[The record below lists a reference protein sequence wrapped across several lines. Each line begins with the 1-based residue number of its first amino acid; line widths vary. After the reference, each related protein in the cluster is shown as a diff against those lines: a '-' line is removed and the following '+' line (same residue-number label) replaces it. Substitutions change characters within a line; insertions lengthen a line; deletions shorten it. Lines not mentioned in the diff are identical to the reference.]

1 MYCMQISTYLS
12 SKKVKN
18 MARYMDINID
28 EDSVWTYKNI
38 QMEKLELC
46 EKNVEKEQEWVKGEL

>member
-46 EKNVEKEQEWVKGEL
+46 EKNVDKEQEWVKGEL

>member
-1 MYCMQISTYLS
+1 
-12 SKKVKN
+12 
-18 MARYMDINID
+18 MDTNTD
-28 EDSVWTYKNI
+28 EDSVWTHKNI